1 MQFDP
6 RGSEKRSGKDRR
18 ELKDRRDEIRFEP
31 GKPDRRQNNGRRK
44 GDDDLWTKAMRET
57 DASGD

>member
-6 RGSEKRSGKDRR
+6 HGSEKRSGKDRR

-31 GKPDRRQNNGRRK
+31 GKPDRRQNSGRRK

-57 DASGD
+57 DASGN